1 MSFPETAAVAE
12 NDVKAEEGKGGN
24 DGKKPETPYENFA
37 ARVKEFLERLNA
49 EHGGDYIAAGN
60 AGVEF
65 VRYGWVSDQESED
78 EDEEKDIDPAKITEE
93 EVAATRLI
101 VITRNRNEEFD
112 TMRDFI
118 LGDQT
123 DAELMCF
130 DTSFSYSI
138 LNGFRLF
145 QHKLYPMKKSWAAKF
160 DLLLAYTYNLMMFN
174 VWAMD
179 NEGGMENIVEP
190 LAAMWKTLLAKDDNE
205 LGIDSEYTRAGT
217 ITLLEDFREML
228 EELEECYN
236 DPPLEFEFE

>member
-1 MSFPETAAVAE
+1 MSSPETAAVAE

-24 DGKKPETPYENFA
+24 DGKKPATPYDSFV
-37 ARVKEFLERLNA
+37 ARVKEFVERLNA
-49 EHGGDYIAAGN
+49 EHGGDYAQR
-60 AGVEF
+60 VEF
-65 VRYGWVSDQESED
+65 VRHGWRSDQESED
-78 EDEEKDIDPAKITEE
+78 EDGVGVDIDFAKITEE

-160 DLLLAYTYNLMMFN
+160 DLLLAYTYNLMIEN

>member
-1 MSFPETAAVAE
+1 MSSPETAAVAE

-24 DGKKPETPYENFA
+24 DGKKPATPYDSFV
-37 ARVKEFLERLNA
+37 ARVKEFVERLNA

-101 VITRNRNEEFD
+101 IFTRNRNEEVD

-118 LGDQT
+118 LGDQA

-130 DTSFSYSI
+130 DTSFSYSV

-145 QHKLYPMKKSWAAKF
+145 QHMLYPMKKSWAAKF
-160 DLLLAYTYNLMMFN
+160 DLLLAYTYNLMIEN

-205 LGIDSEYTRAGT
+205 LGIDSEYTRPGT
-217 ITLLEDFREML
+217 ITFLEDFREML
-228 EELEECYN
+228 EECDNE
-236 DPPLEFEFE
+236 PPLEFEFE